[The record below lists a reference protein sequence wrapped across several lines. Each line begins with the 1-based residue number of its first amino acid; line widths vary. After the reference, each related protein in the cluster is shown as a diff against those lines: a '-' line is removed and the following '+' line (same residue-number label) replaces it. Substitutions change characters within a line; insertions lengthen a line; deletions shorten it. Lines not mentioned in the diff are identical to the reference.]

1 MNDIMTEYFKGME
14 FGELQQFGEMAVF
27 PVFTGNEG
35 TVEYLTLKEA
45 MNRELLEITE
55 IDDSGSVPE
64 LKVTNHAEIPVLI
77 LDGEELMGAKQ
88 NRVVN
93 TTILLQENH
102 ETIIPVSCVEQGR
115 WSYTSKNFQDSDR
128 IASYKIRNVKSA
140 SVKKSVGRSGT
151 IFFRS
156 GSCME

>member
-14 FGELQQFGEMAVF
+14 FGELQHFGEMAVL

-55 IDDSGSVPE
+55 VDDSGSVPE

-93 TTILLQENH
+93 TTILLQEN
-102 ETIIPVSCVEQGR
+102 S
-115 WSYTSKNFQDSDR
+115 
-128 IASYKIRNVKSA
+128 
-140 SVKKSVGRSGT
+140 
-151 IFFRS
+151 
-156 GSCME
+156 